1 MNRMKKII
9 TFMIC
14 TLFLLAVGL
23 CSCSSDDE
31 NATPTTRLDKGVL
44 TDWQLE
50 IADYFVSNNC
60 GFALK
65 RLSYKGQYY
74 YWFYNG
80 IFSTYYI
87 YDSQGNPVN
96 IEYFEDGW
104 RDWETIYVYDPN
116 GK

>member
-1 MNRMKKII
+1 MKKII

-60 GFALK
+60 GFQLW
-65 RLSYKGQYY
+65 RLLYKGQYY
-74 YWFYNG
+74 YWFSLTMMFDFSDAKIRVNYNH
-80 IFSTYYI
+80 
-87 YDSQGNPVN
+87 
-96 IEYFEDGW
+96 
-104 RDWETIYVYDPN
+104 PN
-116 GK
+116 SCL

>member
-1 MNRMKKII
+1 MKKII

-60 GFALK
+60 GFQLW
-65 RLSYKGQYY
+65 RLLYKGQYY

-80 IFSTYYI
+80 IFSTYLYLRQPRESRKYRI
-87 YDSQGNPVN
+87 LRRWLEGLGNDIRLRP
-96 IEYFEDGW
+96 
-104 RDWETIYVYDPN
+104 
-116 GK
+116 